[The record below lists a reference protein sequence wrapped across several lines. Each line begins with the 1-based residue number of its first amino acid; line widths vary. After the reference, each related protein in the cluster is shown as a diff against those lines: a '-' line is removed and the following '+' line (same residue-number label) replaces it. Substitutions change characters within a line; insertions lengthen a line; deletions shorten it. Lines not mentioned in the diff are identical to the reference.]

1 MVRRYQ
7 YVFKIDA
14 AFTPSTI
21 PMARLAEYMSKIAA
35 MLGNQEKVHFV
46 RLESG
51 STALVNE
58 VEHEAF
64 PKVQERVKAIRA
76 NEGPDLGQK
85 AFREINTL
93 LARDNASAELI
104 PPEGGNPVI
113 KFPGRARENRPS
125 YGPFNQDWSLDG
137 ILIRIG
143 GENDPVPI
151 HIKESEDKPPHI
163 CEAKRTI
170 AIELAPYYL
179 RSPVR
184 VHGHGRWF
192 RDEDGEWA
200 MKRFTITD
208 FRPLK
213 SDRFKDILAR
223 IRALDTDLVGME
235 DPVSE
240 FVDMRRDD

>member
-1 MVRRYQ
+1 MAQRYQ

-46 RLESG
+46 RLEHG

-64 PKVQERVKAIRA
+64 PKVRERVQAIRA
-76 NEGPDLGQK
+76 NEGPDLGRR
-85 AFREINTL
+85 AFKEINTL
-93 LARDNASAELI
+93 LAWDNASAVLI
-104 PPEGGNPVI
+104 PPEGGAPVI
-113 KFPGRARENRPS
+113 EFPGRAREKRLS

-151 HIKESEDKPPHI
+151 HIQESEDKPPHI

-179 RSPVR
+179 RSPIR

-208 FRPLK
+208 FKALK
-213 SDRFKDILAR
+213 TDRFRDILGR
-223 IRALDTDLVGME
+223 IRALNTDLVGLK

>member
-1 MVRRYQ
+1 MAQRYK

-46 RLESG
+46 RLEPG
-51 STALVNE
+51 STVLVNE

-64 PKVQERVKAIRA
+64 PKVRERVEAIRA
-76 NEGPDLGQK
+76 NNGPDWGQR
-85 AFREINTL
+85 AFKEINTL
-93 LARDNASAELI
+93 LAKDNASAVLI
-104 PPEGGNPVI
+104 PPEGGAPVI
-113 KFPGRARENRPS
+113 KFPGRAGEKRLS

-151 HIKESEDKPPHI
+151 HIQESEEKPPYI

-170 AIELAPYYL
+170 AIKLAPYYL
-179 RSPVR
+179 RSPIR

-192 RDEDGEWA
+192 RDDDDKWA

-208 FRPLK
+208 FKPLK
-213 SDRFKDILAR
+213 TDRFRDILGR
-223 IRALDTDLVGME
+223 IRALDTDLVGMK

-240 FVDMRRDD
+240 FVNMRRDD

>member
-51 STALVNE
+51 STVLVNE

-64 PKVQERVKAIRA
+64 PKVRDRVKAIRA
-76 NEGPDLGQK
+76 NEGPDIGQK

-104 PPEGGNPVI
+104 PPEGGNSCHQVSRTS
-113 KFPGRARENRPS
+113 KGEA
-125 YGPFNQDWSLDG
+125 PFLWS
-137 ILIRIG
+137 
-143 GENDPVPI
+143 
-151 HIKESEDKPPHI
+151 
-163 CEAKRTI
+163 
-170 AIELAPYYL
+170 
-179 RSPVR
+179 
-184 VHGHGRWF
+184 F
-192 RDEDGEWA
+192 
-200 MKRFTITD
+200 
-208 FRPLK
+208 
-213 SDRFKDILAR
+213 
-223 IRALDTDLVGME
+223 
-235 DPVSE
+235 
-240 FVDMRRDD
+240 

>member
-64 PKVQERVKAIRA
+64 PKVRDRVKAIRA
-76 NEGPDLGQK
+76 NEGPDIGQK

-93 LARDNASAELI
+93 LAWDNASAELI

-113 KFPGRARENRPS
+113 KFPGRAREKRLS

-179 RSPVR
+179 KSPVR

-208 FRPLK
+208 FKPLK
-213 SDRFKDILAR
+213 SDRFKDILER
-223 IRALDTDLVGME
+223 IRALDTGLVGME